1 MITNTWDNE
10 NNTIITLDNIYI
22 NRMISAN
29 KKINFNLNNNDLD
42 NELIL
47 ELINK
52 TNLLSD
58 NQCEWP
64 EGTCIIFDVLTSTN
78 LLMIKNNIKMII
90 EILGSESG
98 KSSTRGSNDNSKVVL
113 TLLIRLRKVS
123 FFNKTA
129 ISLFLGRWIMNMHK
143 RETIKRII
151 SIE

>member
-90 EILGSESG
+90 EILGSKFG

>member
-1 MITNTWDNE
+1 MITNTWDTE

-52 TNLLSD
+52 INLLSD

-90 EILGSESG
+90 
-98 KSSTRGSNDNSKVVL
+98 
-113 TLLIRLRKVS
+113 
-123 FFNKTA
+123 
-129 ISLFLGRWIMNMHK
+129 
-143 RETIKRII
+143 
-151 SIE
+151 

>member
-1 MITNTWDNE
+1 
-10 NNTIITLDNIYI
+10 
-22 NRMISAN
+22 MISAN

-90 EILGSESG
+90 EILGSKFG